1 MNNPLFTA
9 QTRQE
14 KLRAR
19 DLTYIAVMA
28 ALTAVCSWIAIPAP
42 VPFTLQTFAVFL
54 TLLVLG
60 GRRGLIAIC
69 VYLLLGAV
77 GLPVFHGFQGGMGVL
92 AGATGGYIIGFM
104 LKGVVY
110 RGLENEAS
118 AARSIVALG
127 MGLAVCYAFGTY
139 WYIRVYAEGGGTE
152 TVGSALMTCVV
163 PFILPDLVKLA
174 LAVKLSRRLKPHIK

>member
-77 GLPVFHGFQGGMGVL
+77 GLGEKTTP
-92 AGATGGYIIGFM
+92 
-104 LKGVVY
+104 
-110 RGLENEAS
+110 N
-118 AARSIVALG
+118 
-127 MGLAVCYAFGTY
+127 
-139 WYIRVYAEGGGTE
+139 
-152 TVGSALMTCVV
+152 
-163 PFILPDLVKLA
+163 
-174 LAVKLSRRLKPHIK
+174 